1 MGKRERT
8 RARKLKKQN
17 KRRRKGPSSSTAS
30 SQKQQQKKQQHYLPT
45 ERTLTVGDGDFSFS
59 AALASHRGTG
69 SGLVATSFD
78 SRKTVLAKYKAAE
91 SSIARLKAA
100 GAAVEHSVESDL
112 VQPFEGHTCE
122 AFSDRFIGHICKV
135 SVPPES
141 LARLRAPWQVRL
153 KLGRA
158 TGSASVKTE

>member
-1 MGKRERT
+1 M
-8 RARKLKKQN
+8 
-17 KRRRKGPSSSTAS
+17 TAFNPLD
-30 SQKQQQKKQQHYLPT
+30 QL
-45 ERTLTVGDGDFSFS
+45 LNGDAGSIGSELFIELS
-59 AALASHRGTG
+59 AT
-69 SGLVATSFD
+69 
-78 SRKTVLAKYKAAE
+78 
-91 SSIARLKAA
+91 
-100 GAAVEHSVESDL
+100 VEHSVESDL